1 MFVLGVT
8 GIVKVL
14 QSLWGLWRK
23 KLKERFDQD
32 DLGDLEFD
40 SNDGKN
46 IGSVSLNNN
55 SKFIDILI
63 SIFLFTWIGM
73 GQYWVNF
80 LTKLI

>member
-1 MFVLGVT
+1 M
-8 GIVKVL
+8 L

-63 SIFLFTWIGM
+63 SIFIFTWIGM

>member
-1 MFVLGVT
+1 LFVLGVT

>member
-1 MFVLGVT
+1 M
-8 GIVKVL
+8 L

-63 SIFLFTWIGM
+63 SVFIFTWIGM

-80 LTKLI
+80 

>member
-1 MFVLGVT
+1 LFVLGVT

-63 SIFLFTWIGM
+63 SVFIFTWIGM

-80 LTKLI
+80 

>member
-1 MFVLGVT
+1 LGVT

-63 SIFLFTWIGM
+63 SVFIFTWIGM

-80 LTKLI
+80 YTNFI

>member
-1 MFVLGVT
+1 LGVT

-63 SIFLFTWIGM
+63 SVFIFTWIGM

-80 LTKLI
+80 

>member
-1 MFVLGVT
+1 M
-8 GIVKVL
+8 L

-63 SIFLFTWIGM
+63 SVFIFTWIGM

-80 LTKLI
+80 CSKFFFIF

>member
-1 MFVLGVT
+1 M
-8 GIVKVL
+8 L

-63 SIFLFTWIGM
+63 SVFIFTWIGM

-80 LTKLI
+80 YTNFI